1 MNGTKLQG
9 QVVPHPLMQ
18 MKITL
23 LSNQTI
29 SVNGIP
35 QDLNTALD
43 ILAGASKAV
52 VLHFVRRAKEGKLDD
67 KNRIVQDKILM
78 PDNKLVI

>member
-1 MNGTKLQG
+1 
-9 QVVPHPLMQ
+9 MQ

-29 SVNGIP
+29 SVGGIP
-35 QDLNTALD
+35 QDLNVALD

-52 VLHFVRRAKEGKLDD
+52 TLHFVGRAKEGKLDG